1 MKKTLFSTMN
11 LSLLLLAGMILAA
24 CGRQNSQGRLG
35 KQEYTMQEVAHK
47 TFSLDDSTT
56 QVLSYIHTFEE
67 GDSLMLAS
75 YNGPIRNICIF
86 DVKSGREV
94 RKVNFQKEGPN
105 ALGNDVFGFL
115 YHNPDSIFIYYSWG
129 WKIALFDDKGIKKGE
144 FSLRTLPTQGET
156 SFAWPEILPCTNLP
170 IKKWNDYLILQGQG
184 GSLPDPN
191 PQGLQTCVTAIFD
204 LAHNDIRL
212 ANPYPEVYGG
222 KGSIWQPF
230 AYLVTPYDLT
240 PDGKMLLGFQ
250 ADDSVRVYDMDT
262 RCSKAYFAGYSKAER
277 VRPARSASPVDVGLS
292 IVKQVQYAGIY
303 YDRWNNLYYR
313 LVALPTSDYDVNKEV
328 FPARNLA
335 IVILDED
342 FQKVGEYEI
351 SEKTDR
357 YNSVFVSPDG
367 LHINVLSEDDDY
379 MEFITVK
386 PKRL

>member
-1 MKKTLFSTMN
+1 MKKVILLFSVMC
-11 LSLLLLAGMILAA
+11 LLLAVGCQQPQVDRMGQQL
-24 CGRQNSQGRLG
+24 
-35 KQEYTMQEVAHK
+35 YTMQELPHK
-47 TFSLDDSTT
+47 LFSLDDSTT
-56 QVLSYIHTFEE
+56 QVLTYIHTFME
-67 GDSLMLAS
+67 DSALMLAS
-75 YNGPIRNICIF
+75 YNAPMHDICIF
-86 DVKSGREV
+86 DVKTGEEV
-94 RKVNFQKEGPN
+94 RKVKFEREGPDG
-105 ALGNDVFGFL
+105 LGNNVFGFL
-115 YHNPDSIFIYYSWG
+115 YHNQDSIFVYHTW
-129 WKIALFDDKGIKKGE
+129 LFQLDLYN
-144 FSLRTLPTQGET
+144 SQGELLKKFNLRQVPVEGN
-156 SFAWPEILPCTNLP
+156 SAFVMPEFLPCTSYP
-170 IKKWNDYLILQGQG
+170 IKKAGDCIILQGQG
-184 GSLPDPN
+184 GRLPDPN
-191 PQGLQTCVTAIFD
+191 PSNLQKCVTGILNMKDSVMYFD
-204 LAHNDIRL
+204 
-212 ANPYPEVYGG
+212 NPYPEVYGG